1 MRHTPSLSRFRVLC
15 LVVSTA
21 VLMPACVSEV
31 EDLDEVDG
39 GVSGPRDAGSGSS
52 APDAGGVDAG
62 SGGDAGTP
70 GGDAGT
76 PSCSNISGD
85 RQTQVCLRWKCD
97 RANLSE
103 GTWSGAVSG
112 CNAGDLGA
120 SARANSLRLINL
132 YRFLAEL
139 PAVTT
144 DAARDQKAQE
154 CALMMDANNTLNHS
168 PPTSWSCYTSGG
180 AEAAGKSNICS
191 GRAVGCIDL
200 YMADSGNATT
210 LGHRRWFLSNQL
222 GPVGIGGTPGGSC
235 HWVIGGSGNANRAWT
250 AWPPPGPV
258 PLGAIHIPGNTS
270 VDSTGWSVQTYSSSY
285 NLTNAQVTVKDNGQ
299 TVPVT
304 VTQLLANYGSTY
316 AIRFNPQG
324 WTTQAGHTYS
334 VTITAPGVATPIS
347 YTVQPVN
354 CP

>member
-15 LVVSTA
+15 LVISTA
-21 VLMPACVSEV
+21 VLMPACVGEV

-39 GVSGPRDAGSGSS
+39 GVSGSRDAGSGSS

-120 SARANSLRLINL
+120 SARAHSLRLINL

-154 CALMMDANNTLNHS
+154 CALMMDANNSLNHS

-258 PLGAIHIPGNTS
+258 PLSAIHIPGNTS

-299 TVPVT
+299 PVPVT

>member
-21 VLMPACVSEV
+21 VLMPACVGEV
-31 EDLDEVDG
+31 ENLDEVDG
-39 GVSGPRDAGSGSS
+39 GVSGPRDAGAGSS
-52 APDAGGVDAG
+52 APDAGGADAG
-62 SGGDAGTP
+62 S
-70 GGDAGT
+70 GT

-144 DAARDQKAQE
+144 DAVRDQKAQE

-222 GPVGIGGTPGGSC
+222 GPVGIGGTSGGSC
-235 HWVIGGSGNANRAWT
+235 HWVIGGSGSVNRAWT

-285 NLTNAQVTVKDNGQ
+285 NLANAQVTVKDNGQ
-299 TVPVT
+299 PVPVT
-304 VTQLLANYGSTY
+304 VTQLLANYGSSY

-334 VTITAPGVATPIS
+334 VTVTAPGVATPIS